1 MPAGRIIFHTITK
14 KIYVAVKYLGFSNL
28 SVTCKKFDFISFIEL
43 YIGYI
48 FTKLIVWHITLM
60 IFMLKRA
67 AELSA
72 LYWHCILILHYVR
85 MMPVTT
91 HQTPNFSFSD
101 AMLLK
106 CLTYTIMYVHV
117 DEYIGSK
124 VLTPWS
130 ILRFVMYIQTQCLMS
145 LQKNKCVFRKY
156 FFRNDT
162 ALR

>member
-72 LYWHCILILHYVR
+72 LY
-85 MMPVTT
+85 
-91 HQTPNFSFSD
+91 
-101 AMLLK
+101 
-106 CLTYTIMYVHV
+106 
-117 DEYIGSK
+117 
-124 VLTPWS
+124 
-130 ILRFVMYIQTQCLMS
+130 
-145 LQKNKCVFRKY
+145 
-156 FFRNDT
+156 
-162 ALR
+162 